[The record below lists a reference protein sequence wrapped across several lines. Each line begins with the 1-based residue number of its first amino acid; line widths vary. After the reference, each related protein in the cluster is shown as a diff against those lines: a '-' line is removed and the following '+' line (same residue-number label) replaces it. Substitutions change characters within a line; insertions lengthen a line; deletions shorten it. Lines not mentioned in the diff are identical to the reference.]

1 MHCVRNEAMKMAV
14 LTVRNLP
21 DEVHRALRVRAARH
35 GHSMEAEVRGILES
49 AVSPQG
55 RVKLGS
61 LLADMGR
68 RGKLTDGEFA
78 VFEQVR
84 SKVPVRPASFE

>member
-1 MHCVRNEAMKMAV
+1 MAM
-14 LTVRNLP
+14 LTVRNIT
-21 DEVHRALRVRAARH
+21 DDVHRALRVRAAQR
-35 GHSMEAEVRGILES
+35 GRSMEAEVRDILES
-49 AVSPQG
+49 AVKPQG

-68 RGKLTDGEFA
+68 RARLSEEEFA

-84 SKVPVRPASFE
+84 SKVPARPANFE